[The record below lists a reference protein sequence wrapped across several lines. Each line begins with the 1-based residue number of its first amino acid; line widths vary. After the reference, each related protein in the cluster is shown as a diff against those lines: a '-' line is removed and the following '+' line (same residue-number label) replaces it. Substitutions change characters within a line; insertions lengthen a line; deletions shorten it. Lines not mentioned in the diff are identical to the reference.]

1 MSDKTPFFILS
12 GIKHPTSVCFPCQT
26 HSANLETMASPIT
39 QGLVFVFTGEGK
51 GKTSAAL
58 GMAIRAAGRGMGVLI
73 LQFMKGRSDLGELY
87 ALDKANLPITFM
99 QFGRPGFVQSRVCE
113 PLDIYIAQQGLKTL
127 REAIGKRSYDMII
140 LDEINTAVDFGLLK
154 IDEVISA
161 VKERLSGLHMVLTG
175 RYACK
180 NLIEIADLV
189 TEMKEVKHHYH
200 QGIKAQEG
208 IEF

>member
-1 MSDKTPFFILS
+1 
-12 GIKHPTSVCFPCQT
+12 
-26 HSANLETMASPIT
+26 MASPIT

-58 GMAIRAAGRGMGVLI
+58 GMMAIRAAGRGMRVLI

-113 PLDIYIAQQGLKTL
+113 PLDIHIAQQGLKTL

-154 IDEVISA
+154 IDEVISV
-161 VKERLSGLHMVLTG
+161 VKERPSGPHMVLTG
-175 RYACK
+175 RNASK

>member
-1 MSDKTPFFILS
+1 M
-12 GIKHPTSVCFPCQT
+12 Q
-26 HSANLETMASPIT
+26 
-39 QGLVFVFTGEGK
+39 
-51 GKTSAAL
+51 
-58 GMAIRAAGRGMGVLI
+58 VLI

-113 PLDIYIAQQGLKTL
+113 PLDIHIAQQGLKTL

-154 IDEVISA
+154 IDEVISV
-161 VKERLSGLHMVLTG
+161 VKERPSGLHMVLTG
-175 RYACK
+175 RNASK

-189 TEMKEVKHHYH
+189 TEMKAVKHHYH